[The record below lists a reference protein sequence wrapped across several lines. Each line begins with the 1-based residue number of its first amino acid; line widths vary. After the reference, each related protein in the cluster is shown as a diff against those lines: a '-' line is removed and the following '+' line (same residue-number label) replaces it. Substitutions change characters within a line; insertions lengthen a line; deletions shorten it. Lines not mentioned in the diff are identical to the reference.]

1 MDLDLIKT
9 FIEVKNCRHFG
20 KAAENLYLTQAAVSS
35 RIRQLEQYFGT
46 ALFTRNRNNIR
57 LTAAGEKFVSYAES
71 MLQSLQLAKHD
82 ISLIQDEKDMFSI
95 GGTPNS
101 WDVYIHQAL
110 NVIFS
115 ECPSLAVVADVYSRE
130 QLTRQLLEKNL
141 DMAILFDPPKVDE
154 LVLEK
159 LSSLELIAV
168 STQNNAEHIDNNY
181 FQLDW
186 GSSFNLWHSK
196 HVILN
201 KQPRLRTSSARV
213 ALELLLSNGGSA
225 YLPKTLVAPYL
236 ATNQLYQLAL
246 PKFNRD
252 VYIAYHKTMLTSDAL
267 QSVRA
272 ILLNIKP
279 NNE

>member
-1 MDLDLIKT
+1 MDIDLIKT

-46 ALFTRNRNNIR
+46 ALFTRHRNNIR
-57 LTAAGEKFVSYAES
+57 LTPAGEKFVSYAES
-71 MLQSLQLAKHD
+71 MLQSIQLAKHD
-82 ISLIQDEKDMFSI
+82 ISLLQDEKDMFSI

-101 WDVYIHQAL
+101 WDVCIHQAL

-115 ECPSLAVVADVYSRE
+115 KCPSLAVVADVYSRE

-141 DMAILFDPPKVDE
+141 DLAILFDPPKVDE

-168 STQNNAEHIDNNY
+168 SSQCNNEHGADNY

-196 HVILN
+196 HVVIN

-225 YLPKTLVAPYL
+225 YLPKTLVAPYI
-236 ATNQLYQLAL
+236 ATQQLHELAL
-246 PKFNRD
+246 PTFNRD
-252 VYIAYHKTMLTSDAL
+252 VYIAYHKTTQANEAL
-267 QSVRA
+267 QTVRE
-272 ILLNIKP
+272 ILLNIQL
-279 NNE
+279 NH